1 MDSLKRG
8 DVVTVSGSGDFA
20 GKPRPAIVVQSD
32 LFNATHSS
40 VSVVP
45 VTTTLVD
52 ADLFRIA
59 LTPSKKNCLR
69 APSQAMVDK
78 ITSVR
83 RDRIGMHIGALA
95 APDMARIDDAVRT
108 WLSL

>member
-8 DVVTVSGSGDFA
+8 DVVTVAGSGDFA

-45 VTTTLVD
+45 VTTTRVD
-52 ADLFRIA
+52 AELFRID
-59 LTPSKKNCLR
+59 LTPSKGNGLR
-69 APSQAMVDK
+69 TPCQAMADK
-78 ITSVR
+78 ITGVR
-83 RDRIGMHIGALA
+83 RDRIGTHVGALGKA
-95 APDMARIDDAVRT
+95 DLERVDHAVRT

>member
-8 DVVTVSGSGDFA
+8 DVITVAGSGDFA
-20 GKPRPAIVVQSD
+20 GKPRPAIIVQSD
-32 LFNATHSS
+32 LFNGTHSS
-40 VSVVP
+40 VTVVP

-52 ADLFRIA
+52 AELFRID

-83 RDRIGMHIGALA
+83 QDRIGTRVGALT
-95 APDMARIDDAVRT
+95 APDMQRIDDAVLT

>member
-1 MDSLKRG
+1 MDSLRRG
-8 DVVTVSGSGDFA
+8 DVVTVAGSGDFA

-52 ADLFRIA
+52 ADLFRVP
-59 LTPSKKNCLR
+59 LTPSKKNGLR
-69 APSQAMVDK
+69 SASQAMVDK

-83 RDRIGMHIGALA
+83 RDRIGTRVGALA
-95 APDMARIDDAVRT
+95 APDLDRIDDAVRT